1 MNVAFATRPLML
13 RKQRNSGHAG
23 TSGSCRFC
31 CKSPRVGSVKLKF
44 ETIESARQF
53 FGIIVACLR
62 LFLNQCFPAEMLKR
76 LLQQNLP

>member
-1 MNVAFATRPLML
+1 
-13 RKQRNSGHAG
+13 
-23 TSGSCRFC
+23 
-31 CKSPRVGSVKLKF
+31 VKLKF

-62 LFLNQCFPAEMLKR
+62 LFLNQRFPAEMLKR